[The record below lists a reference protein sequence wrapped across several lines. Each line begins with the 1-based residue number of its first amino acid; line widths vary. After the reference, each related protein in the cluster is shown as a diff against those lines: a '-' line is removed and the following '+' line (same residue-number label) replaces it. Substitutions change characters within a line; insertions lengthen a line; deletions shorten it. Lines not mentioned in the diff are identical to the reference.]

1 MVLSRRLRARASRWR
16 ILWYPI
22 IGIITIDLI
31 YQVLIS
37 WRQASIIARAQPV
50 YLVLAVINQLAIY
63 VVLVPPMQ
71 EFFAAAKIRLTGRR
85 AFSILAVGLAFARI
99 IPLGD
104 YLVWRTSMRSA
115 RGGVSATT
123 QWYVMYYSW
132 MFSGLVAVFL
142 FAQGMTYV
150 LHPHAD
156 VRTLVGYLR
165 FLPIM
170 FSLFVVMALLATRI
184 AWVRGKVKQLV
195 FDKLGSQA
203 LSPIGIIRDRGLGGN
218 VLGLLTFASFAN
230 WLMEGYTLYLC
241 LRAVGLNIPIS
252 ISLFGFAFARLFSII
267 PITPGGIGQLE
278 AGTALFF
285 AAYGYPFAPILTAT
299 VLYRLISY
307 WPALLIG
314 ATTYRISRKTEGA
327 NALSFERSVFSTRL
341 HSR

>member
-1 MVLSRRLRARASRWR
+1 MVLSPKLRARASRWR
-16 ILWYPI
+16 ILWYPV
-22 IGIITIDLI
+22 IGIIAIDLM

-37 WRQASIIARAQPV
+37 WRQASIIAKAQPI
-50 YLVLAVINQLAIY
+50 YLVLAVFNQLAIY
-63 VVLVPPMQ
+63 LVLVPPMQ

-85 AFSILAVGLAFARI
+85 AFSILAMGLAFARI

-104 YLVWRTSMRSA
+104 YLVWRTSMRRA

-132 MFSGLVAVFL
+132 MFSGLIIVFL
-142 FAQGMTYV
+142 LAEGMTYV

-156 VRTLVGYLR
+156 VSTLVGYLR

-170 FSLFVVMALLATRI
+170 FSLFVVAGLLATRI
-184 AWVRGKVKQLV
+184 AWVRDRVKQLV
-195 FDKLGSQA
+195 FDRLGSQS
-203 LSPIGIIRDRGLGGN
+203 LLPMGIIRDRNLGGN
-218 VLGLLTFASFAN
+218 VLGLLTFASIAN

-241 LRAVGLNIPIS
+241 LRAIGLNIPLS

-278 AGTALFF
+278 AGSALFF
-285 AAYGYPFAPILTAT
+285 AAYGYAFAPILTAT

-307 WPALLIG
+307 WPALIIG
-314 ATTYRISRKTEGA
+314 ATTYGISRNTEGE
-327 NALSFERSVFSTRL
+327 NALSFDKAVFSTHL